1 MSGYTNEA
9 EEKINSCIEKIR
21 AGEIVIVVDD
31 ANRENEADLIMAGQF
46 ATPGKIAFF
55 VKHTSGLIC
64 AAITKER
71 ADQLQL
77 PLMVTNN
84 TETHQTAFTVTV
96 DYLPGTTTGISAA
109 DRAATIVALTN
120 PDTSPQDLARPGHL
134 HVLIQKE
141 GGVLRRAGHTE
152 AAVDLMKMAGLIPV
166 GVLCEIVTED
176 GLAMAKGADLEKFA
190 QEHNL
195 VVISVAD
202 LIDYRRHRE
211 HFLKRAAEAQV
222 PTPYGPFK
230 CVTYENTL
238 NGETH
243 VAFIKGEID
252 GKEDVLVRVHSECLT
267 GDVFDS
273 KRCDCGAQLRT
284 AMAKI
289 DEEGCGVIVYL
300 RGQEGR
306 GIGLSHKLHAYKLQD
321 EGLDT
326 VEANVAL
333 GLPIDARDYGVGT
346 HILRDLGIT
355 TMRLLTN
362 NPSKRIGLESF
373 GLHVTSLVPIQ
384 TEVTEEN
391 RRYLETKRD
400 KMGHLITLE

>member
-1 MSGYTNEA
+1 MSDYTQET
-9 EEKINSCIEKIR
+9 EKRIEDCIERLKS
-21 AGEIVIVVDD
+21 GEIVIVVDD
-31 ANRENEADLIMAGQF
+31 YNRENEADLIMAGQF
-46 ATPGKIAFF
+46 ATPDKIAFF

-71 ADQLQL
+71 ADRLRL
-77 PLMVTNN
+77 PLMVENN

-96 DYLPGTTTGISAA
+96 DYLPATTTGISAA

-120 PDTSPQDLARPGHL
+120 PETSPEDLARPGHL
-134 HVLIQKE
+134 HVLIQRE

-152 AAVDLMKMAGLIPV
+152 ATVDLMKMAGLIPV

-176 GLAMAKGADLEKFA
+176 GLSMARGTELERFRDRHDLAM
-190 QEHNL
+190 
-195 VVISVAD
+195 ITVAD
-202 LIDYRRHRE
+202 LVAYRRNRE
-211 HFLKRAAEAQV
+211 HFVKRTAEAQV
-222 PTPYGPFK
+222 PTPYGLFT
-230 CVTYENTL
+230 CVTYENTIDK
-238 NGETH
+238 ETH
-243 VAFIKGEID
+243 LALIKGEVTD
-252 GKEDVLVRVHSECLT
+252 QKDVLVRVHSECLT

-273 KRCDCGAQLRT
+273 KRCDCGAQLRS

-289 DEEGCGVIVYL
+289 AEENCGVIVYL

-306 GIGLSHKLHAYKLQD
+306 GIGLKHKLHAYQLQD
-321 EGLDT
+321 QGMDT

-362 NPSKRIGLESF
+362 NPAKRIGLESF
-373 GLHVTSLVPIQ
+373 GLHITSLVPIQ

-400 KMGHLITLE
+400 KMGHTITLE

>member
-1 MSGYTNEA
+1 MNDYT
-9 EEKINSCIEKIR
+9 EETEKKINSCIEKIR
-21 AGEIVIVVDD
+21 AGEIIIVIDD

-46 ATPGKIAFF
+46 ATPDKIAFF

-64 AAITKER
+64 AAITSER

-77 PLMVTNN
+77 PLMVANN
-84 TETHQTAFTVTV
+84 TEAHQTAFTVTV
-96 DYLPGTTTGISAA
+96 DYLPGTTTGISAT

-120 PDTSPQDLARPGHL
+120 PNVSPNDLARPGHL

-152 AAVDLMKMAGLIPV
+152 AAVDLMQIAGLIPV
-166 GVLCEIVTED
+166 GVLCEIVTDD
-176 GLAMAKGADLEKFA
+176 GLAMARGAELEKFA
-190 QEHNL
+190 TEHNL
-195 VVISVAD
+195 LMISVAD
-202 LIDYRRHRE
+202 LVAYRRHRE
-211 HFLKRAAEAQV
+211 HFVKRTAEAQV
-222 PTPYGPFK
+222 PTPYGSFR

-238 NGETH
+238 DGETH
-243 VAFIKGEID
+243 IALIKGEVS

-273 KRCDCGAQLRT
+273 KRCDCGAQLRSSL
-284 AMAKI
+284 AKI
-289 DEEGCGVIVYL
+289 VEEGCGVVVYL

-306 GIGLSHKLHAYKLQD
+306 GIGLTHKLHAYKLQD

-326 VEANVAL
+326 VEANIAL

-346 HILRDLGIT
+346 YILRDLGVT

-362 NPSKRIGLESF
+362 NPAKRIGLESF
-373 GLHVTSLVPIQ
+373 GLQVTSLIPIQ
-384 TEVTEEN
+384 TEVTDEN